1 MVNRKLKVSIIVL
14 LKLIYKVLIPSLLS
28 FNIKRIKTAMM
39 ITKFEFVSYYHVK
52 ISKDY
57 KKLLFWM
64 FENSNYS
71 TRKKMISNFY
81 FSNLPTEY
89 IQLFEE
95 WSEKMKNNKNW
106 KGSLNFN
113 TKKKNLTLKMRGLK
127 RLVFS

>member
-1 MVNRKLKVSIIVL
+1 MVNRKLKVSTIML
-14 LKLIYKVLIPSLLS
+14 LKLIYKVLITSLLS

-39 ITKFEFVSYYHVK
+39 ITKFEFVSYYHVQ
-52 ISKDY
+52 ISKDS

-71 TRKKMISNFY
+71 TRKKMIRNFY

-89 IQLFEE
+89 VQLFEE
-95 WSEKMKNNKNW
+95 WSEEMKNNKNW

-113 TKKKNLTLKMRGLK
+113 MKKKLDFENEGYK
-127 RLVFS
+127 RNCS

>member
-1 MVNRKLKVSIIVL
+1 ML
-14 LKLIYKVLIPSLLS
+14 LKLIYKVLITSLLS

-39 ITKFEFVSYYHVK
+39 ITKFEFVSYYHVQ
-52 ISKDY
+52 ISKDS

-71 TRKKMISNFY
+71 TRKKMIRNFY

-89 IQLFEE
+89 VQLFEE
-95 WSEKMKNNKNW
+95 WSEEMKNNKNW

-113 TKKKNLTLKMRGLK
+113 MKKKLDFENEGYK
-127 RLVFS
+127 RNCS

>member
-1 MVNRKLKVSIIVL
+1 MVNRKLKVSTIML

-39 ITKFEFVSYYHVK
+39 ITKFEFVSYYHIK
-52 ISKDY
+52 ISKDS

-71 TRKKMISNFY
+71 TRKKMIRNFY

-89 IQLFEE
+89 VQLFEE

-113 TKKKNLTLKMRGLK
+113 TKKKLDSENERFK
-127 RLVFS
+127 RVNV